1 MNISEDAIAALIER
15 AYIAAPGATLRRED
29 RKKVVELAGLLR
41 VMTRVLP
48 TTAARA
54 LLLVDAAAGKGYVGV
69 ATAALV
75 LAARGQRASVVAIE
89 RDPGRVAATA
99 HAFASEAP
107 TISFVGRPGEVEDA
121 TCWPEER
128 PDLVVALHACGAA
141 SDAVVAHAAR
151 LRAKHVLIAPCCVA
165 AKLPA
170 AMAATAQADAM
181 GLPRHAEIRRPFVES
196 LVLAGRVRSLEAAG
210 YEVMV
215 DGFVPPTVTPYNKL
229 LVARWIGAAAK

>member
-41 VMTRVLP
+41 VVARVLP
-48 TTAARA
+48 KSAGRP
-54 LLLVDAAAGKGYVGV
+54 LGIVDAAAGKGYVGV

-75 LAARGQRASVVAIE
+75 MAAREQQGSVVAIE
-89 RDPGRVAATA
+89 RDALRVAATA
-99 HAFASEAP
+99 QAFAAEAP
-107 TISFVGRPGEVEDA
+107 TIGFTGRVGDVEEA
-121 TCWPEER
+121 ASWPEAR

-141 SDAVVAHAAR
+141 SDAVAAHAAR

-170 AMAATAQADAM
+170 AIAATAEADRM
-181 GLPRHAEIRRPFVES
+181 GLPRAAEIRRPFVES
-196 LVLAGRVRSLEAAG
+196 LVLAGRLRALETAG

-215 DGFVPPTVTPYNKL
+215 DAFVPPTVTPYNKL
-229 LVARWIGAAAK
+229 LVARWIGATAK